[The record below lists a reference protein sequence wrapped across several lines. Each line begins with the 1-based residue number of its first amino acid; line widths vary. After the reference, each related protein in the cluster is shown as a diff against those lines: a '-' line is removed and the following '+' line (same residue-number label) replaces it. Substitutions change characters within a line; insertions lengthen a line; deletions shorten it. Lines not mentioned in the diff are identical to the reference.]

1 MANADGEV
9 QRDGL
14 LRELPIK
21 ERQVTE
27 DLATSSIVASPTTAQ
42 SATEIAQA
50 FPVLTD
56 DQRSRLRAY
65 GTPERVAVG
74 DTLFRPG
81 DLTYDLV
88 LIDEGAVDIVSPPVH
103 DAPEQIVVHHGA
115 GAILGELNLLTGQT
129 VYLTARVSEPGT
141 MYRVAPDAF
150 RRLMAEDP
158 ELSDLLLKAFLARRE
173 FLRESA
179 AARSVEIV
187 GSGLSA
193 SALALRTYAARQ
205 RLPHLWFDSET
216 VEGKALMSAAGL
228 TLADLP
234 AVLTPNR
241 VLRSAT
247 PGELAEHL
255 GLSYHRSSDK
265 GVDLAVIGGGPA
277 GLAAAVYGASEGL
290 QTILLD
296 AIATGGQA
304 AASSRIENYLGF
316 PSGVSGADLTGRASV
331 QALKFGA
338 ELSSP
343 CRAASLDSSRGQLR
357 VVLEDGTD
365 IVTRSVIIA
374 TGARYRSLPLQRWS
388 DFEGAGIYY
397 AATELEAR
405 ACGNKPITVVGG
417 ANSAGQ
423 AALYLASR
431 DSTVCLVVRGH
442 DLFAGMS
449 AYLADRL
456 VASPRVT
463 IHTDTE
469 VTALHGDAS
478 LGGVTLTNRATGE
491 THEKACTGLFCFI
504 GAVPA
509 TDWLTGIA
517 LDEDGFIRTD
527 ISLTEAD
534 LGQVWVDLGRRP
546 LPFETSLPGVFAAG
560 DARSGSMKRVAAAV
574 GEGSS
579 AVRSVHAALGA
590 HV

>member
-1 MANADGEV
+1 
-9 QRDGL
+9 
-14 LRELPIK
+14 
-21 ERQVTE
+21 VTE
-27 DLATSSIVASPTTAQ
+27 ALATSQLVAVSTAAPTPTDM
-42 SATEIAQA
+42 AQA

-56 DQRSRLRAY
+56 EQLARLRAY
-65 GTPERVAVG
+65 GTAETVNLG

-88 LIDEGAVDIVSPPVH
+88 LIEQGVIDIVSTAT
-103 DAPEQIVVHHGA
+103 DGTPEQVVVQHKA
-115 GAILGELNLLTGQT
+115 GAFLGELNLLTGQT
-129 VYLTARVSEPGT
+129 VYLTARVSQAGT
-141 MYRVAPDAF
+141 IYRVPPESF

-173 FLRESA
+173 FLRDSP
-179 AARSVEIV
+179 AARNLEIV
-187 GSGLSA
+187 GSSLSA
-193 SALALRTYAARQ
+193 GALALRTYAARQ

-216 VEGKALMSAAGL
+216 VEGKAVMSAAGV

-234 AVLTPNR
+234 AVLTPGR
-241 VLRSAT
+241 VLRRAT

-255 GLSYHRSSDK
+255 GLSYHRAASNAI
-265 GVDLAVIGGGPA
+265 DLAVVGGGPA

-290 QTILLD
+290 QTVLID
-296 AIATGGQA
+296 AVATGGQA

-316 PSGVSGADLTGRASV
+316 PSGVSGSELTGRASI

-343 CRAASLDSSRGQLR
+343 CKAASLDCSRGQLR

-365 IVTRSVIIA
+365 IVTRAVIIA
-374 TGARYRSLPLQRWS
+374 TGASYRSLALPRWS

-405 ACGNKPITVVGG
+405 VCGNQPVTVIGG

-431 DSTVCLVVRGH
+431 ESSVSLVVRGE

-456 VASPRVT
+456 LASPRVK
-463 IHTDTE
+463 IHTQTE
-469 VTALHGDAS
+469 VSALHGDAS
-478 LGGVTLTNRATGE
+478 LNRITLTDQATG
-491 THEKACTGLFCFI
+491 TTQDVGCKGLFCFI

-509 TDWLTGIA
+509 TDWLTSIA
-517 LDEDGFIRTD
+517 LDDDGFIRTD
-527 ISLTEAD
+527 VQLVDAD
-534 LGQVWVDLGRRP
+534 LGEIWTSLGRPP
-546 LPFETSLPGVFAAG
+546 LPFETNVPGVFAAG
-560 DARSGSMKRVAAAV
+560 DVRSGSMKRVAAAV
-574 GEGSS
+574 GDGSS

-590 HV
+590 RV

>member
-1 MANADGEV
+1 
-9 QRDGL
+9 
-14 LRELPIK
+14 
-21 ERQVTE
+21 VTE
-27 DLATSSIVASPTTAQ
+27 ALATSQLVAVSTASPTPTDM
-42 SATEIAQA
+42 AQA

-56 DQRSRLRAY
+56 EQLARLRAY
-65 GTPERVAVG
+65 GTAETVNLG

-88 LIDEGAVDIVSPPVH
+88 LIEQGVIDIVSTAT
-103 DAPEQIVVHHGA
+103 DGTPEQVVVQHKA
-115 GAILGELNLLTGQT
+115 GAFLGELNLLTGQT
-129 VYLTARVSEPGT
+129 VYLTARVSQAGT
-141 MYRVAPDAF
+141 IYRVPPESF

-173 FLRESA
+173 FLRDSP
-179 AARSVEIV
+179 AARNLEIV
-187 GSGLSA
+187 GSSLSA
-193 SALALRTYAARQ
+193 GALALRTYAARQ

-216 VEGKALMSAAGL
+216 VEGKAVMSAAGV

-234 AVLTPNR
+234 AVLTPGR
-241 VLRSAT
+241 VLRRAT

-255 GLSYHRSSDK
+255 GLSYHRAASNAI
-265 GVDLAVIGGGPA
+265 DLAVVGGGPA

-290 QTILLD
+290 QTVLID
-296 AIATGGQA
+296 AVATGGQA

-316 PSGVSGADLTGRASV
+316 PSGVSGSELTGRASI

-343 CRAASLDSSRGQLR
+343 CKAASLDCSRGQLR

-365 IVTRSVIIA
+365 IVTRAVIIA
-374 TGARYRSLPLQRWS
+374 TGASYRSLALPRWS

-405 ACGNKPITVVGG
+405 VCGNQPVTVIGG

-431 DSTVCLVVRGH
+431 ESSVSLVVRGE

-456 VASPRVT
+456 LASPRVK
-463 IHTDTE
+463 IHTQTE
-469 VTALHGDAS
+469 VSALHGDAS
-478 LGGVTLTNRATGE
+478 LNRITLTDQATG
-491 THEKACTGLFCFI
+491 TTQDVGCKGLFCFI

-509 TDWLTGIA
+509 TDWLTSIA
-517 LDEDGFIRTD
+517 LDDDGFIRTD
-527 ISLTEAD
+527 VQLVDAD
-534 LGQVWVDLGRRP
+534 LGEIWTSLGRPP
-546 LPFETSLPGVFAAG
+546 LPFETNVPGVFAAG
-560 DARSGSMKRVAAAV
+560 DVRSGSMKRVAAAV
-574 GEGSS
+574 GDGSS

-590 HV
+590 RV

>member
-1 MANADGEV
+1 
-9 QRDGL
+9 
-14 LRELPIK
+14 
-21 ERQVTE
+21 VTE
-27 DLATSSIVASPTTAQ
+27 DLATSEIVTSPATTPSPAEV
-42 SATEIAQA
+42 ANA

-56 DQRSRLRAY
+56 DQRARLRAY
-65 GTPERVAVG
+65 GTPESAAVG

-88 LIDEGAVDIVSPPVH
+88 LIDEGTVDIVT
-103 DAPEQIVVHHGA
+103 APKVGPEELVVRHKA
-115 GAILGELNLLTGQT
+115 GAFLGELNLLTGQT

-141 MYRVAPDAF
+141 MYRVPPDAF

-158 ELSDLLLKAFLARRE
+158 ELSDLLLRAFLARRE

-179 AARSVEIV
+179 AARSIEIV

-193 SALALRTYAARQ
+193 GALALRTYAARQ

-234 AVLTPNR
+234 AVLTPSR
-241 VLRSAT
+241 VLRNAT

-255 GLSYHRSSDK
+255 GLSYHRSADK
-265 GVDLAVIGGGPA
+265 GVDLAVVGGGPA

-290 QTILLD
+290 QTILID

-316 PSGVSGADLTGRASV
+316 PSGVSGAELTGRASV

-365 IVTRSVIIA
+365 VVTRSVIIA

-431 DSTVCLVVRGH
+431 ESTVCLVVRGD

-463 IHTDTE
+463 IHTNTE

-478 LGGVTLTNRATGE
+478 LGGITLTNRVTGE

-527 ISLTEAD
+527 ISLVDAD
-534 LGQVWVDLGRRP
+534 LGETWANLGRRP
-546 LPFETSLPGVFAAG
+546 LPFETNVPGVFAAG

-590 HV
+590 RV

>member
-1 MANADGEV
+1 
-9 QRDGL
+9 
-14 LRELPIK
+14 
-21 ERQVTE
+21 VTE
-27 DLATSSIVASPTTAQ
+27 ALATSQLVAVSTASPTPTDM
-42 SATEIAQA
+42 AQA

-56 DQRSRLRAY
+56 EQLARLRAY
-65 GTPERVAVG
+65 GTAETVNLG

-88 LIDEGAVDIVSPPVH
+88 LIEQGVIDIVSTAT
-103 DAPEQIVVHHGA
+103 DGTPEQVVVQHKA
-115 GAILGELNLLTGQT
+115 GAFLGELNLLTGQT
-129 VYLTARVSEPGT
+129 VYLTARVSQAGT
-141 MYRVAPDAF
+141 IYRVPPESF

-173 FLRESA
+173 FLRDSP
-179 AARSVEIV
+179 AARNLEIV
-187 GSGLSA
+187 GSSLSA
-193 SALALRTYAARQ
+193 GALALRTYAARQ

-216 VEGKALMSAAGL
+216 VEGKAVMSAAGV

-234 AVLTPNR
+234 AVLTPGR
-241 VLRSAT
+241 VLRRAT

-255 GLSYHRSSDK
+255 GLSYHRAASNAI
-265 GVDLAVIGGGPA
+265 DLAVVGGGPA

-290 QTILLD
+290 QTVLID
-296 AIATGGQA
+296 AVATGGQA

-316 PSGVSGADLTGRASV
+316 PSGVSGGELTGRASI

-343 CRAASLDSSRGQLR
+343 CKAASLDCSRGQLR

-365 IVTRSVIIA
+365 IVTRAVIIA
-374 TGARYRSLPLQRWS
+374 TGASYRSLALPRWS

-405 ACGNKPITVVGG
+405 VCGNQPVTVIGG

-431 DSTVCLVVRGH
+431 ESSVSLVVRGE

-456 VASPRVT
+456 LASPRVK
-463 IHTDTE
+463 IHTQTE
-469 VTALHGDAS
+469 VSALHGDAS
-478 LGGVTLTNRATGE
+478 LNRITLTDQATG
-491 THEKACTGLFCFI
+491 TTQDVGCKGLFCFI

-509 TDWLTGIA
+509 TDWLTSIA
-517 LDEDGFIRTD
+517 LDDDGFIRTD
-527 ISLTEAD
+527 VQLVDAD
-534 LGQVWVDLGRRP
+534 LGEIWTSLGRPP
-546 LPFETSLPGVFAAG
+546 LPFETNVPGVFAAG
-560 DARSGSMKRVAAAV
+560 DVRSGSMKRVAAAV
-574 GEGSS
+574 GDGSS

-590 HV
+590 RV